1 MDHRCRMDRI
11 YRFQRHFYDATR
23 PLFLPGRD
31 ALLRAAE
38 AAPGDLILEMG
49 CGTARNLIHLARRFD
64 KVRLFG
70 IDASKEML
78 ATAERAVRRAGLA
91 DRIFL
96 ACEVAEN
103 VRSEA
108 PFSTEGG
115 FDTIFFSYSL
125 SMMPDWKAALDAA
138 QAALRPGGDLLA
150 ADFMDLHGWPGPT
163 RAAIN
168 RWLSLFHVR
177 FDPRMHDALRARF
190 AHIELRPLYGGYA
203 FLAIHRGTVAKMARS
218 DGRSILQHDA

>member
-1 MDHRCRMDRI
+1 MDRI

-31 ALLRAAE
+31 ALIRAVE
-38 AAPGDLILEMG
+38 AKPGECILEMG

-64 KVRLFG
+64 NIRLFG

-78 ATAERAVRRAGLA
+78 ETADRAVRRAGFE
-91 DRIFL
+91 DRISL

-103 VRSEA
+103 VRAET
-108 PFSTEGG
+108 PFSTNGG

-125 SMMPDWKAALDAA
+125 SMIPDWETALDAA
-138 QAALRPGGDLLA
+138 KAALRPTGDLLA
-150 ADFMDLHGWPGPT
+150 ADFMDLHKWPAVARG
-163 RAAIN
+163 AVN

-177 FDPRMHDALRARF
+177 FDPRMPEELRARF
-190 AHIELRPLYGGYA
+190 PQVDLQPLFGGYA
-203 FLAIHRGTVAKMARS
+203 FLAIHRGSVAKMARS
-218 DGRSILQHDA
+218 D